1 MERVTNDLQYKSSN
15 EENELNDARNL
26 FDNERRKSVGIEQ
39 AAAKLQKEH
48 KLLSEEVDLLK
59 QEVK

>member
-1 MERVTNDLQYKSSN
+1 MKYKDGN
-15 EENELNDARNL
+15 EENQLNEVKNT

-48 KLLSEEVDLLK
+48 QGLRD
-59 QEVK
+59 